1 MRSAQLLHLVPFVAN
16 DRIDFLGVKPNA
28 NFDEINKAYR
38 KLSRQLHPD
47 KVKRAFIAN
56 NSRKPRDKTGGK
68 KPGVHVSKGPS
79 KRQIDK
85 AVKEATER
93 AARLNA
99 VVSILRGPARDRYDY
114 FLRHGFPKWKGTGY
128 YYSRYR
134 PGLGTVLVGLFF
146 FCGGAIHYLALF
158 LSWKRQRQFVERYI
172 REARKAAWGDEQAL
186 GGIPGLDGGVAA
198 PVPRQPTEDPG
209 VAMNRRQRRL
219 MERESRKE
227 KKENKSAGS
236 DSTSPANTATPVGQR
251 KRVLAE
257 NGKVLIVDS
266 LGNVFLEEETED
278 GETQEYLLDVDEVP
292 RPTVRDTVVVRLPVW
307 IYRKVVGRFS
317 RGAGASTASNRAE
330 ETAASATGVAG
341 GQSRRRGKRGQKQ

>member
-1 MRSAQLLHLVPFVAN
+1 MAN
-16 DRIDFLGVKPNA
+16 GRLDFLGVKPNA

-56 NSRKPRDKTGGK
+56 SSRKPRDKSKDK

-198 PVPRQPTEDPG
+198 PVPRQPTEDSV

-219 MERESRKE
+219 MERESRRE
-227 KKENKSAGS
+227 KKETKNAGS
-236 DSTSPANTATPVGQR
+236 GSTAPAGDTTGPVGQR
-251 KRVLAE
+251 KRVVAE

-307 IYRKVVGRFS
+307 IYRKAVGRFIN
-317 RGAGASTASNRAE
+317 RRAGASTQSNEAAQ
-330 ETAASATGVAG
+330 ETVANATGVAG